1 MISEVR
7 MSGKVVSMR
16 NAREV
21 LRLRIGQELSVRQV
35 ASSCGVSISTVS
47 EYEKRYRGAG
57 LPWPPPK
64 ELDDVALERV
74 LRSGQ
79 PSGPTRQMPDIGYI
93 VKELKRQH
101 VTMQLLWIEYRESF
115 PEGYGYTQFCHWIRE
130 QRPKLDVTLR
140 QEHKAGEKVFTDYA
154 GATIPFINPKTGEV
168 VETNLFVAAL
178 GASSYIYAEVTL
190 DMTEPNWIGSH
201 VRTFEFLGG
210 VPEIIVPDNTKTAVT
225 KPDRYEPDLNPAFS
239 EMAAY
244 YGAAVI
250 PARIRKPR
258 DKAKVEVSVQIAQR
272 WIVAALRKRAF
283 HSLAEINE
291 AVAELL
297 ERINNRKFK
306 AIDATRQELFDKLD
320 KPTLKSLPPTRYV
333 YGEWK
338 KATVNIDY
346 HITIERHN
354 YSVPYRFAR
363 KKVDVR
369 FTAMTVEV
377 FLNNKRIAS
386 HLRSRELGGYT
397 TLDEH
402 MPESHKRYLEWT
414 PSRIINWAAAT
425 GPSTAELVKQILQRR
440 PHPEQGF
447 RSCLGIIS
455 LGRKFGAT
463 RVEAAAKRAL
473 AIRSYSYM
481 SVKSILEKNLD
492 SKPVA
497 EQLELVSI
505 PSHANVR
512 GRDYYKS

>member
-1 MISEVR
+1 

-21 LRLRIGQELSVRQV
+21 LRLRIGQNLSVRQV

-47 EYEKRYRGAG
+47 EYERRFREAG
-57 LPWPPPK
+57 LEWPLPE

-74 LRSGQ
+74 LRWGQ
-79 PSGPTRQMPDIGYI
+79 PSGPTRRMPDISYI
-93 VKELKRQH
+93 VQELKRKH
-101 VTMQLLWIEYRESF
+101 VTMQLLWMEYRESF
-115 PEGYGYTQFCHWIRE
+115 PEGYGYTQFCHWIKE

-154 GATIPFINPKTGEV
+154 GATIPFINPKAGEL

-178 GASSYIYAEVTL
+178 GASSYIYAEATL

-201 VRTFEFLGG
+201 VRLFEFLGG

-225 KPDRYEPDLNPAFS
+225 KPDRYEPDLNPSFA
-239 EMAAY
+239 EMAAH
-244 YGAAVI
+244 YGVAVI

-258 DKAKVEVSVQIAQR
+258 DKAIVEVSVQIAQR
-272 WIVAALRKRAF
+272 WIVAALRKRTF

-291 AVAELL
+291 AVWELL
-297 ERINNRKFK
+297 EKINNRPFK
-306 AIDATRQELFDKLD
+306 AIDATRRELFERLD
-320 KPTLKSLPPTRYV
+320 RPALAPLPSTRYV

-346 HITIERHN
+346 HITIDRHN
-354 YSVPYRFAR
+354 YSVHYHFAK

-369 FTAMTVEV
+369 VTALTVEV
-377 FLNNKRIAS
+377 FLSNKRIAS
-386 HLRSRELGGYT
+386 HLRSHEIGGYT
-397 TLDEH
+397 TLPEH
-402 MPESHKRYLEWT
+402 MPESHKRHLEWT
-414 PSRIINWAAAT
+414 PSRIINWARVT
-425 GPSTAELVKQILQRR
+425 GPATAELVTQVLQRR

-455 LGRKFGAT
+455 LCRKYGAT
-463 RVEAAAKRAL
+463 RVEAAARRAL
-473 AIRSYSYM
+473 AIRSYSYK

-492 SKPVA
+492 SKPIQ
-497 EQLELVSI
+497 EQLQLIPVST
-505 PSHANVR
+505 HANIR
-512 GRDYYKS
+512 GRDYYRS

>member
-1 MISEVR
+1 

-21 LRLRIGQELSVRQV
+21 LRQRIGQNLSVRQV

-47 EYEKRYRGAG
+47 EYEKRFRGAG
-57 LPWPPPK
+57 LEWPLPND
-64 ELDDVALERV
+64 LDDVALERV

-93 VKELKRQH
+93 VGELKRKH
-101 VTMQLLWIEYRESF
+101 VTMQLLWMEYRESF
-115 PEGYGYTQFCHWIRE
+115 PDGYGYTQFCHWIKE
-130 QRPKLDVTLR
+130 QRPRLDVTLR

-154 GATIPFINPKTGEV
+154 GDTIPFINPKTGEV
-168 VETNLFVAAL
+168 VETNLFLAAL
-178 GASSYIYAEVTL
+178 GASSYIYAEATL

-201 VRTFEFLGG
+201 VRLFEFLGG

-225 KPDRYEPDLNPAFS
+225 KPDRYEPDLNPEFA

-258 DKAKVEVSVQIAQR
+258 DKAIVEVSVQIAER
-272 WIVAALRKRAF
+272 WIVAALRKRTF

-291 AVAELL
+291 AIWELL

-306 AIDATRQELFDKLD
+306 AIDATRRDLFERLD
-320 KPTLKSLPPTRYV
+320 KPALRPLPISRYV

-346 HITIERHN
+346 HITIDMHH

-369 FTAMTVEV
+369 VTALTVEV
-377 FLNNKRIAS
+377 FLSNKRIAS
-386 HLRSRELGGYT
+386 HLRSHVVGGYT
-397 TLDEH
+397 TLPEH

-414 PSRIINWAAAT
+414 PSRIINWARVT
-425 GPSTAELVKQILQRR
+425 GPSTAELVKQILARR

-447 RSCLGIIS
+447 RSCLGIIN
-455 LGRKFGAT
+455 LDRKYGAK

-473 AIRSYSYM
+473 AIRSYSYK

-492 SKPVA
+492 SKPLQD
-497 EQLELVSI
+497 QLELVPV
-505 PSHANVR
+505 PSHANIR

>member
-1 MISEVR
+1 

-21 LRLRIGQELSVRQV
+21 LRLRIGQNLSVRQV

-47 EYEKRYRGAG
+47 EYEKRFRGAG
-57 LPWPPPK
+57 LEWPLPK

-93 VKELKRQH
+93 VQELKRKH
-101 VTMQLLWIEYRESF
+101 VTMQLLWMEYRESF
-115 PEGYGYTQFCHWIRE
+115 PDGYGYTQFCHWIKE
-130 QRPKLDVTLR
+130 QRPSLDVTLR

-178 GASSYIYAEVTL
+178 GASSYIYAEATL

-210 VPEIIVPDNTKTAVT
+210 VPEIVVPDNTKTAVT
-225 KPDRYEPDLNPAFS
+225 KPDRYEPDLNPSFS
-239 EMAAY
+239 EMAAH

-258 DKAKVEVSVQIAQR
+258 DKAIAEVSVQIAER
-272 WIVAALRKRAF
+272 WIVAALRKRTF

-291 AVAELL
+291 AIWELL

-306 AIDATRQELFDKLD
+306 AIDATRRELFERLD
-320 KPTLKSLPPTRYV
+320 KPALAPLPISRYV

-346 HITIERHN
+346 HITIDRHH

-369 FTAMTVEV
+369 ITALTVEV
-377 FLNNKRIAS
+377 FLSNKRIAS
-386 HLRSRELGGYT
+386 HLRSYEIGGYT
-397 TLDEH
+397 TCPEH

-414 PSRIINWAAAT
+414 PSRIINWARVT
-425 GPSTAELVKQILQRR
+425 GPATAELVRQILARR

-447 RSCLGIIS
+447 RSCLGIIN
-455 LGRKFGAT
+455 LGKKYGAT

-473 AIRSYSYM
+473 AIRSYSYK

-492 SKPVA
+492 SKPIQ
-497 EQLELVSI
+497 EQLELV
-505 PSHANVR
+505 PVTTHANIR
-512 GRDYYKS
+512 GRDYYRS